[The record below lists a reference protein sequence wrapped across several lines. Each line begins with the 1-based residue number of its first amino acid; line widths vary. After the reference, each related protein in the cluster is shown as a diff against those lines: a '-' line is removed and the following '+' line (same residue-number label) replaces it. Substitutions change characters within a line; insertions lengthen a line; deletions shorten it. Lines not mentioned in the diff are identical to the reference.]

1 MQEKEEFYY
10 NLRAKIKNN
19 INKIYESEKLPE
31 YLLLAPDIFYLLIE
45 LMRDSEVEKS
55 KKIKLGVV
63 IAYFIT
69 PFDILPEALMGL
81 IGYIDD
87 VALSAYMLNDLF
99 NNTDQELI
107 KSHWAGDKNLLKVI
121 QEILDDTDKFINKN
135 VITRLKKIIKKDN

>member
-1 MQEKEEFYY
+1 MKDKDKYY
-10 NLRAKIKNN
+10 YRLRAKIKNN
-19 INKIYESEKLPE
+19 VNKIYESEKLPE

-45 LMRDSEVEKS
+45 LMRDSEVSKS
-55 KKIKLGVV
+55 KKVKLGVV

-69 PFDILPEALMGL
+69 PFDIFPEALMGL

-99 NNTDQELI
+99 NNIKPELI
-107 KSHWAGDKNLLKVI
+107 KRHWAGDQNLLEII

>member
-19 INKIYESEKLPE
+19 INKIYEREKLPE

-45 LMRDSEVEKS
+45 LMRDSEVTKS
-55 KKIKLGVV
+55 KKVKLGVV

-87 VALSAYMLNDLF
+87 VALSAYILNDLF
-99 NNTDQELI
+99 NNIEPEII
-107 KSHWAGDKNLLKVI
+107 KSHWAGDKKLLRVI

>member
-1 MQEKEEFYY
+1 MQEKDEFYY
-10 NLRAKIKNN
+10 RLRAKIKNN
-19 INKIYESEKLPE
+19 INKIYESDKLPE

-45 LMRDSEVEKS
+45 LIRDSEVAKS

-63 IAYFIT
+63 ISYFIV

-99 NNTDQELI
+99 NNIDPELI
-107 KSHWAGDKNLLKVI
+107 KRHWAGDKNLLKVI
-121 QEILDDTDKFINKN
+121 QKILNDTDKFINKN
-135 VITRLKKIIKKDN
+135 IITRLKKIIKK